1 MAIPFVNGLEPD
13 HNTPDRRK
21 RIHRT
26 GFFPK
31 AGRMACR
38 MRKIGGG
45 WNVALDGTDGQ
56 EYQASTRARLRGFT
70 GR

>member
-1 MAIPFVNGLEPD
+1 
-13 HNTPDRRK
+13 
-21 RIHRT
+21 
-26 GFFPK
+26 
-31 AGRMACR
+31 MACR